1 MRPSIAVAL
10 VIATTPATA
19 LAASCEQSFVKRGSA
34 LTGLNFTAQVEVPDL
49 TPASAIGQMRG
60 VAIRGKYDIILEEA
74 DSGSLLIEQPAAG
87 AARAFPIIVTATSAG
102 GAGAVRMEVK
112 LPAGM
117 VAPADGVRTEV
128 CGMLAQL
135 KGGRAGLAAAS
146 QGMATAATATPTR
159 IDAVSLSQQFAREAV
174 KNDALLPLRY
184 KGKAFSVWGSVN
196 HVMKDGEYF
205 RVAFDTP
212 EARDRAIRLDLP
224 GDPGFMVNI
233 SCLMGRGQNAYALTL
248 RKGALIRLTGT
259 FYEYDPFK
267 RTVWLNECRPAS

>member
-1 MRPSIAVAL
+1 MRLTAAVAL
-10 VIATTPATA
+10 VLTTIPATA
-19 LAASCEQSFVKRGSA
+19 LAATCEQSFVKRGSA

-60 VAIRGKYDIILEEA
+60 VAIKGKYDIILEEA
-74 DSGSLLIEQPAAG
+74 DAGSLLIEQPAAG
-87 AARAFPIIVTATSAG
+87 ANRAFPIIVTASQVG
-102 GAGAVRMEVK
+102 GAGTVKLEVK

-117 VAPADGVRTEV
+117 AAPAEGVRTEV

-146 QGMATAATATPTR
+146 QGMGATATATPTR

-184 KGKAFSVWGSVN
+184 KGKAFSVWGAVN

-212 EARDRAIRLDLP
+212 DARDRAIRLDAP
-224 GDPGFMVNI
+224 GDAGFMVNI
-233 SCLMGRGQNAYALTL
+233 SCLMAKGQNAYALTL
-248 RKGALIRLTGT
+248 KAKSLIRLTGT
-259 FYEYDPFK
+259 FYEYDTFK

>member
-1 MRPSIAVAL
+1 MRLSLAVAL
-10 VIATTPATA
+10 A
-19 LAASCEQSFVKRGSA
+19 LAGIPGAGLAATCEQSFVKRGSA
-34 LTGLNFTAQVEVPDL
+34 LTGLNFTAQVDVPDL
-49 TPASAIGQMRG
+49 SPASAIGQMRG
-60 VAIRGKYDIILEEA
+60 VAIKGKYDIILEEA
-74 DSGSLLIEQPAAG
+74 DAGSLLIEQPAAG
-87 AARAFPIIVTATSAG
+87 ANRAFPIIVTAGQAA
-102 GAGAVRMEVK
+102 GAGTVKLEVK

-117 VAPADGVRTEV
+117 AAPADAVKAEV

-146 QGMATAATATPTR
+146 QGMGATATATPTR

-184 KGKAFSVWGSVN
+184 KGKAFSVWGAVN

-212 EARDRAIRLDLP
+212 DARDRAIRLDAP

-233 SCLMGRGQNAYALTL
+233 SCLMAKGQNAYALTVK
-248 RKGALIRLTGT
+248 KGALIRLTGT
-259 FYEYDPFK
+259 FFEYDTFK

>member
-1 MRPSIAVAL
+1 MRLSIAVAL
-10 VIATTPATA
+10 AFTTIPAAAFAAT
-19 LAASCEQSFVKRGSA
+19 CEQSFVKRGSA

-60 VAIRGKYDIILEEA
+60 VAIKGKYDIILEEA
-74 DSGSLLIEQPAAG
+74 DAGSLLIEQPAAG
-87 AARAFPIIVTATSAG
+87 SSRAFPIIVTAGDG
-102 GAGAVRMEVK
+102 GTVRMEVK

-117 VAPADGVRTEV
+117 AAPAEGVKAEI

-135 KGGRAGLAAAS
+135 KGGRAGLAAAA
-146 QGMATAATATPTR
+146 QGMGAAATATPTR
-159 IDAVSLSQQFAREAV
+159 IDAVTLSTQFAREAV

-196 HVMKDGEYF
+196 HIMKDGEYF

-212 EARDRAIRLDLP
+212 DARDRAIRLDAP

-233 SCLMGRGQNAYALTL
+233 SCLMAKGQNAYALTL
-248 RKGALIRLTGT
+248 KKGALIRLTGT
-259 FYEYDPFK
+259 FYEYDTFK
-267 RTVWLNECRPAS
+267 RTVWLNGCRPAS